1 MRFFSNYKEILYI
14 QYNLEEKQPEK
25 CDPVKLKKNPSFLGE
40 KWKDYVTWM
49 FLWNKY
55 GNLLNVMIK

>member
-25 CDPVKLKKNPSFLGE
+25 CDPVKPKKNSFLFGGE
-40 KWKDYVTWM
+40 MEGLRDMDVSM
-49 FLWNKY
+49 E
-55 GNLLNVMIK
+55 